1 MTQSESLAIE
11 MWIQMVARKAALTGK
26 MPEPAFVDEILA
38 MLDSGSPADHLQG
51 TDMTPAHWD
60 ETHLRLFP
68 TYQRVG
74 GVVAEALALAREIA
88 P

>member
-1 MTQSESLAIE
+1 
-11 MWIQMVARKAALTGK
+11 
-26 MPEPAFVDEILA
+26 MPEPTFVDEILA

-74 GVVAEALALAREIA
+74 AVVAEALALAREIA